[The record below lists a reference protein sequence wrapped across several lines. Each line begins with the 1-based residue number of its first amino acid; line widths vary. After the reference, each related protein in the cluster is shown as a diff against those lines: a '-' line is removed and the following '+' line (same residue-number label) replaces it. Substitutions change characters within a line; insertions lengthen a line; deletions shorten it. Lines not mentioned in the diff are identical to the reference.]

1 MDYSIVFMIL
11 MFITITIYA
20 KDLIQYKALYEYW
33 YIVLVINILI
43 VLFKIAMNLKQSTN
57 AFIYFIGFL
66 LLGSYSA
73 YTVLIEFRGSYFIL
87 NSPLLYMVILATLP
101 LLLGFDN
108 ITEKDRQIIREQEL
122 KEHAFINSIT
132 DNLTGAWNQ
141 RYLMMKLNEKSII

>member
-1 MDYSIVFMIL
+1 M
-11 MFITITIYA
+11 
-20 KDLIQYKALYEYW
+20 
-33 YIVLVINILI
+33 
-43 VLFKIAMNLKQSTN
+43 
-57 AFIYFIGFL
+57 
-66 LLGSYSA
+66 GSYSA
-73 YTVLIEFRGSYFIL
+73 YTVFIEFRGSYFIL